1 MPLRSVT
8 SMLAG
13 GTPAE
18 RMTRGDPAVLI
29 RDLQKD
35 YTLLIE
41 RKDTKC
47 H

>member
-1 MPLRSVT
+1 MLMGGRRSGRV
-8 SMLAG
+8 
-13 GTPAE
+13 
-18 RMTRGDPAVLI
+18 TRGGPAVLI